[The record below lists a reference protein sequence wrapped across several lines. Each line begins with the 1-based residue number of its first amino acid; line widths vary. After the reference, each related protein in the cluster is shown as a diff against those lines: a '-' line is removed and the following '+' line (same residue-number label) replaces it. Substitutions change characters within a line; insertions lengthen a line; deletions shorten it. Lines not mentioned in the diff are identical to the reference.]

1 MNTLFKKE
9 LEKDLRNYVEYDKLY
24 SDLVYPLD
32 KGYYYTAELAER
44 WVKLK
49 LKGHGV
55 TDIANKYTV
64 DLGGLLV
71 TNHDGIYYLTQK

>member
-1 MNTLFKKE
+1 MNAG
-9 LEKDLRNYVEYDKLY
+9 NYIEYDKLY

-32 KGYYYTAELAER
+32 KGYYYIAELAER

-49 LKGHGV
+49 LKKHGV
-55 TDIANKYTV
+55 TDIANKYAV
-64 DLGGLLV
+64 DLDGLLV